1 MHFREWFVARNPRHL
16 WLAIPAAIF
25 ISLIGRTLGRR
36 YLHPM
41 NRPMSAQSSATPR
54 STSVQ
59 RPSLQSRAIAWIAP
73 VAAAVLVG
81 CAGTRPHSASPAQD
95 VPAPAESSDARP
107 ISAPAITPPAPA
119 LASDAPRPIGVAQ
132 RVSEAALAAEFNNLA
147 QDGDIYFAGWP
158 SEAGLRALAARGV
171 RTVIA
176 LKSVDEIRDA
186 RGYDAR
192 AVATALGINL
202 VVLPVRADSFGVDDV
217 RAFSAA
223 FDAANGPVLIHCG
236 SSNTVGGVWAAY
248 LNSSRG
254 MSADKALELG
264 RAAGLRE
271 GPMSDATE
279 RVLGEIKAP

>member
-1 MHFREWFVARNPRHL
+1 MNGP
-16 WLAIPAAIF
+16 IP
-25 ISLIGRTLGRR
+25 T
-36 YLHPM
+36 P
-41 NRPMSAQSSATPR
+41 PSATPR
-54 STSVQ
+54 PTCAQ
-59 RPSLQSRAIAWIAP
+59 RPSPFGRPIVWIAS

-81 CAGTRPHSASPAQD
+81 CVGARPHSGSTAQVGSNPAGT
-95 VPAPAESSDARP
+95 SDARP
-107 ISAPAITPPAPA
+107 TTAPAVAATASAPA
-119 LASDAPRPIGVAQ
+119 SNAPRPIGVAQ
-132 RVSEAALAAEFNNLA
+132 RAPDAVLAAEFNNLA

-176 LKSVDEIRDA
+176 LKSLDEIRDA

-192 AVATALGINL
+192 TVAESLGINL
-202 VVLPVRADSFGVDDV
+202 VVLPVRADSFGTADV

-223 FDAANGPVLIHCG
+223 FEAANGPVLIHCG

-248 LNSSRG
+248 LASSRG
-254 MSADKALELG
+254 MSTDKALELG

-271 GPMSDATE
+271 GPMGDATE